1 MYTFFSQLVDSKNL
15 PKIEN
20 PDAGTLQNI
29 LNIAFVII
37 GALAFLMLVI
47 AGLRYVLSQGDVNK
61 VAEIKRQILYS
72 FIGLVVAAMAAAI
85 VNFVLGRVWIELKF
99 LRPI

>member
-1 MYTFFSQLVDSKNL
+1 MNITIAQLVDSTNL
-15 PKIEN
+15 PKV
-20 PDAGTLQNI
+20 DADPNRLQDI

-47 AGLRYVLSQGDVNK
+47 AGFRYVLSQGDVNK

-85 VNFVLGRVWIELKF
+85 VNFVLGRV
-99 LRPI
+99 